1 MNYRVETDAT
11 TALRLV
17 QHVTFLSMVAERGD
31 CNLPY
36 TDACYPCLFHSDR
49 MSHRPLRNAI

>member
-36 TDACYPCLFHSDR
+36 TDACYSDR